1 MTTQAVILI
10 EIAVGKTKEVAES
23 LKGVTGIQSTFLVTG
38 PYDVIA
44 VIEAPDMR
52 GIGNLVEEKIHSLS
66 GVTRT
71 VTCVAMDS

>member
-23 LKGVTGIQSTFLVTG
+23 LKGVAGIQSTFLVTG

-71 VTCVAMDS
+71 VTCVAMGS

>member
-23 LKGVTGIQSTFLVTG
+23 LKGVPGIQSTFLVTG

-71 VTCVAMDS
+71 VTCVAMGS